1 VRALAAAT
9 MLLTRVPVPASAGTV
24 APARAAVLYPAVGAA
39 IGAVVAGVALGA
51 GQLWPVLLAATV
63 AVAAETALTGALHL
77 DGLAD
82 CADGLAGRDREQRLR
97 IMKDHVIG
105 VYAAATVALHLV
117 LKVAALASLLAALR
131 PPEVLL
137 LLIGAYAASRGSM
150 LPLARFLPYAR
161 AEGTGRGVV
170 QALSRRQLVSGLA
183 LTLGGLAAV
192 VPVHPWTAVWMAL
205 TAALVTLAVGVL
217 AHRRIGGVTGDVLGA
232 CAELTLVVMLL
243 ASTATLAPVG

>member
-1 VRALAAAT
+1 MRPLAAAT

-39 IGAVVAGVALGA
+39 IGAIVAGVAVGA
-51 GQLWPVLLAATV
+51 GQLWPVLIAATV

-82 CADGLAGRDREQRLR
+82 CADGLAGRDREHRLQ

-105 VYAAATVALHLV
+105 VYAAATLALHL
-117 LKVAALASLLAALR
+117 LMKVAALSTLLAALR
-131 PPEVLL
+131 PLDLLL
-137 LLIGAYAASRGSM
+137 LLIGGYAASRGAM

-170 QALSRRQLVSGLA
+170 QELSTRQTVTGLA
-183 LTLGGLAAV
+183 LALGALAAV
-192 VPVHPWTAVWMAL
+192 VPVHLCTALLMAL
-205 TAALVTLAVGVL
+205 AAAMVTLAVGVL

-243 ASTATLAPVG
+243 AGVASLT